1 MTSDKTPKK
10 KKLRVR
16 KKEKT
21 RQAILAAAEEFFSK
35 QPMNE
40 VSLEEI
46 AEAAF
51 VSRTT
56 LYNYFKNKDA
66 IFFGLGVEKFE
77 DLINRYGE
85 NYSDDL
91 SGFEQVIQLCE
102 IAFSAAEHNPLTHE
116 IIREFYRRIQY
127 HNISLNELHG
137 KIKKAQLSDA
147 KYRLRTQ
154 QYETLLEK
162 FEEPYLIE
170 FYIRIERNTVLWIN
184 AVKKGKADGTITNDL
199 NADQIVEFM
208 YMLLMGIEDEMKLR
222 ESTLDRIGLDITTIN
237 ENIMNLIA
245 SFLKKS

>member
-1 MTSDKTPKK
+1 MTSDITPKK

-35 QPMNE
+35 KPMNE

-77 DLINRYGE
+77 DLFNRYGE

-127 HNISLNELHG
+127 HNISLNELHS
-137 KIKKAQLSDA
+137 KIRNAQLSDA
-147 KYRLRTQ
+147 KYRLRTP

>member
-1 MTSDKTPKK
+1 MTSDKTPRK

-35 QPMNE
+35 KPMNE

-56 LYNYFKNKDA
+56 LYNYFQNKDA
-66 IFFGLGVEKFE
+66 IFFGLGIENIE
-77 DLINRYGE
+77 DLINQYEE

-91 SGFEQVIQLCE
+91 SGFEQVIQLCK
-102 IAFSAAEHNPLTHE
+102 ISFSADEHNPLTHA
-116 IIREFYRRIQY
+116 IFQEFFKRIQY

-147 KYRLRTQ
+147 KYGLRTP
-154 QYETLLEK
+154 QYEALLENS
-162 FEEPYLIE
+162 EEPYLIE
-170 FYIRIERNTVLWIN
+170 FYIRLERNSVLWIN

-237 ENIMNLIA
+237 EHIFKLVA
-245 SFLKKS
+245 SFLRKS